1 MKHLELFA
9 GIGGFRR
16 ATDLLASDGIMNFE
30 SIGFSEIDPKAIT
43 TYKSNFDT
51 SNDIEIGDIVSF
63 TENKNNIVSL
73 PDFNFL
79 SGGFPCQT
87 FSMMGKQAGFAEE
100 RGQMFFRIIV

>member
-63 TENKNNIVSL
+63 TENKNLSSTYKC
-73 PDFNFL
+73 NFL
-79 SGGFPCQT
+79 GADN
-87 FSMMGKQAGFAEE
+87 KQ
-100 RGQMFFRIIV
+100 